1 MGSVRRVGDNSN
13 SFFLNKFYL
22 VEVLLRY
29 AAENYRAVVEVRFN
43 ESKV

>member
-1 MGSVRRVGDNSN
+1 MYVELVTILIV
-13 SFFLNKFYL
+13 FLNKFYL

-29 AAENYRAVVEVRFN
+29 AAENYRAVVEVRLN

>member
-1 MGSVRRVGDNSN
+1 MCSVHRVGDNSN

-29 AAENYRAVVEVRFN
+29 AAENNEAVIEMRLN
-43 ESKV
+43 ESEV

>member
-1 MGSVRRVGDNSN
+1 MCSVRRVSDDSD
-13 SFFLNKFYL
+13 SFFLNEFNL

-29 AAENYRAVVEVRFN
+29 AAEDYGAVVEVGLN

>member
-1 MGSVRRVGDNSN
+1 MCSVRRVSDDSD
-13 SFFLNKFYL
+13 SFFLNEFNL

-29 AAENYRAVVEVRFN
+29 AAEDYGAVVEMGLN